1 MQDSRWTSQDPC
13 PQMLRKVLK
22 SLAGEQMCLVTGLEG
37 TAWFPGAPSLSRS
50 NRCHRFLLRPCGD
63 RDGDSGNR
71 VTHPKPAQLRAD
83 GIASSMPL
91 PAGTDPACSFATP
104 PPPPSCDP
112 PRSPAVKP
120 GRACF
125 PLGAAPDSSLKQKI
139 NTESV
144 ASELWASLEAAS
156 VRKLIA

>member
-1 MQDSRWTSQDPC
+1 
-13 PQMLRKVLK
+13 MLRKVLK
-22 SLAGEQMCLVTGLEG
+22 SLAGEQMCLVTVLEG

-71 VTHPKPAQLRAD
+71 VTHPKPARLRAD

-104 PPPPSCDP
+104 PPPSVLRSAPEPGCKTGKGLFSFGSCA
-112 PRSPAVKP
+112 RLLFKAENKHRVC
-120 GRACF
+120 R
-125 PLGAAPDSSLKQKI
+125 L
-139 NTESV
+139 
-144 ASELWASLEAAS
+144 
-156 VRKLIA
+156 